1 MSGACQVNIRLSV
14 KSQSEID
21 IGGSETCN
29 NYILFIFEVV
39 KIGPKTILTLSWNTL
54 KNPMNGNKLDQC
66 WSLKDL
72 KLFPL

>member
-1 MSGACQVNIRLSV
+1 MPVLSTFV
-14 KSQSEID
+14 LFKHN
-21 IGGSETCN
+21 N

-39 KIGPKTILTLSWNTL
+39 KIGLKTILTLSCNTL
-54 KNPMNGNKLDQC
+54 KTPMNGNKLDQC